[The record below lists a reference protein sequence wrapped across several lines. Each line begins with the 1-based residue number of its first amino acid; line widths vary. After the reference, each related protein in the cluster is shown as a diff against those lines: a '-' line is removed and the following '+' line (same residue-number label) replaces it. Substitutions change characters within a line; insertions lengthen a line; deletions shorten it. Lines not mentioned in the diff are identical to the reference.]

1 MFSLT
6 RFIAAIAI
14 LLSLFIPPAW
24 SQDGRVAIQANTP
37 PSLERATFVKR
48 SDPHGM
54 MEIVV
59 GLKMRNEQDLDDLIT
74 RQQDSASPDYHRFIT
89 PADFAD
95 RFAPAQSDV
104 DNVSSYLESQGFSVL
119 QVTPNRMLIQARGT
133 VGQIEQAFQV
143 SINDYDL
150 GGRQHFSNDHDPSV
164 PAQLKD
170 IVRSRGGLSSLEN
183 RHSMVVP
190 GALAPTVI
198 FTPQQIAK
206 AYNYPN
212 VLTKPIK
219 PPYDGSGVTIAI
231 ATAFSFASSDV
242 DFFWQYLKIVRTGAV
257 TTVPVNGGS
266 SQTGFETTLD
276 IQQAGAQ
283 APGSNLLVYTIPG
296 DANGF
301 ASNVNFQIMFSQ
313 IVSDNSAS
321 IVSHSWGNCEKNYG
335 SAQMQ
340 SDDATFKQGTAQ
352 GISFFASS
360 GDNGAYLCG
369 GTDTNLAVD
378 FPASDPYVTGVGGT
392 SLTLNSK
399 GTRSSE
405 TAWTGSGGGIS
416 QVFPL
421 PSWQSG
427 RVPPSHW
434 RSLPDIALDA
444 DQNTPYY
451 AYFQGQWR
459 ASGGTSFASPNWAAL
474 WALGIQ
480 AIKGH
485 RTGQAAP
492 LLYKLAASSVYH
504 FNLHD
509 ITTGNN
515 GGGVGPGY
523 KAGKNWDY
531 PTGWGTPNG
540 ANLVKWLISNP

>member
-1 MFSLT
+1 MFSFT
-6 RFIAAIAI
+6 RYILAVAI
-14 LLSLFIPPAW
+14 LLSLLITPAR
-24 SQDGRVAIQANTP
+24 SQDTKIVIEANTP
-37 PSLERATFVKR
+37 PSLERATFVKH
-48 SDPHGM
+48 SDPNGV

-133 VGQIEQAFQV
+133 VGQIEQAFHV

-150 GGRQHFSNDHDPSV
+150 SGKRHFSNDRDPSV
-164 PAQLKD
+164 PAQMKD
-170 IVRSRGGLSSLEN
+170 IVRSIGGLSSLEN
-183 RHSMVVP
+183 QHSMTIR
-190 GALAPTVI
+190 PTSTPPVI

-283 APGSNLLVYTIPG
+283 APGSNLLVYTIG
-296 DANGF
+296 DTQ
-301 ASNVNFQIMFSQ
+301 NVNFQLMFSQ

-321 IVSHSWGNCEKNYG
+321 IVSTSWGNCEQNFG
-335 SAQMQ
+335 SAQIQ
-340 SDDATFKQGTAQ
+340 SHDATFKQGTAQ
-352 GISFFASS
+352 GMSFFAAS
-360 GDNGAYLCG
+360 GDNGAYDCG
-369 GTDTNLAVD
+369 GTNKSLAVD
-378 FPASDPYVTGVGGT
+378 FPASDPHITAVGGT
-392 SLTLNSK
+392 SLILNSK
-399 GTRSSE
+399 GTRASE

-427 RVPPSHW
+427 HVPPSNW
-434 RSLPDIALDA
+434 RGSPDIALDA
-444 DQNTPYY
+444 DQKTPYY
-451 AYFQGQWR
+451 AYFQGQWGY
-459 ASGGTSFASPNWAAL
+459 SGGTSFASPNWAAL

-485 RTGQAAP
+485 RTGQATP

-540 ANLVKWLISNP
+540 ASLVKWLILNP